1 MKKKETKNS
10 STDLKE
16 MFLAMQEI
24 QKTKGIP
31 IDVMIESIKKSIE
44 KACKSNYNNDDVVF
58 AIDTEKGV
66 FQAYIQKT
74 VVEEVTDPD
83 REVDEKLGRELDV
96 RAVIGSKVRIP
107 VNTKNLGRISVQNA
121 RSVIRQG
128 IRDKEREIT
137 LQEFKDKENEIVTA
151 LVENI
156 DPVTGNASIRID
168 KSIATLTKAEQVG
181 LEDLKEGDSV
191 RVYIAEVK
199 EQEPGKKGKN
209 KGPRAIISRT
219 SNDFVRKLFELEVP
233 EIFDGVVEIKSIARE
248 AGSRTKI
255 AVLSRNPDVDS
266 VGACIGAR
274 GVRVAKIVEELGGE
288 KIDIIEY
295 KEKPEEFIA
304 AALSPANVV
313 KVEIL
318 DEENKSCRVTV
329 PDSQLSLAIGNRGQ
343 NARLAA
349 RLTNWKVDIRPE
361 SGFYGEENEN
371 EGEELVENESDVSEN
386 VDSLNDA
393 FSEDS
398 DVLTEEPAAVN
409 EETSDNAEQI
419 SENINENADNENSA
433 AVNEETSDNAEQ
445 IPEDTNENA
454 DGENSADVSEEVSDN
469 AEQISEDNNNNTGD
483 ENSPAVNEE
492 TSDGNADE
500 DKDGTESE

>member
-1 MKKKETKNS
+1 MKKKETKPKTA
-10 STDLKE
+10 TDLKE
-16 MFLAMQEI
+16 MFAAMQELE
-24 QKTKGIP
+24 KTRGIP
-31 IDVMIESIKKSIE
+31 MDTMLENIKKSIE

-58 AIDTEKGV
+58 AVDVEKGI

-83 REVDEKLGRELDV
+83 REVDEKLGRDLDI

-107 VNTKNLGRISVQNA
+107 VDTKNLGRISVQNA

-137 LQEFKDKENEIVTA
+137 LKEFKEKENEIVTA
-151 LVENI
+151 VVENI

-181 LEDLKEGDSV
+181 IEDLKEGDSV
-191 RVYIAEVK
+191 RVYVAEVK

-219 SNDFVRKLFELEVP
+219 SNEFVKRLFELEVP
-233 EIFDGVVEIKSIARE
+233 EIYDGVVVIKSIARE
-248 AGSRTKI
+248 AGSRTKL
-255 AVLSRNPDVDS
+255 AVQSTNPDVDS

-313 KVEIL
+313 KVEVL

-349 RLTNWKVDIRPE
+349 RLTSWKVDIRPE
-361 SGFYGEENEN
+361 SGFYGEDEKEND
-371 EGEELVENESDVSEN
+371 GEELIAENGEELLESTETV
-386 VDSLNDA
+386 NDA
-393 FSEDS
+393 FSEDEEVIADFDGNEAVTEDTLS
-398 DVLTEEPAAVN
+398 EETVTEENMDEVAEKETVT
-409 EETSDNAEQI
+409 EETAEENSKESDN
-419 SENINENADNENSA
+419 SESSDNEKEPKDEEKDSA
-433 AVNEETSDNAEQ
+433 
-445 IPEDTNENA
+445 
-454 DGENSADVSEEVSDN
+454 VSE
-469 AEQISEDNNNNTGD
+469 
-483 ENSPAVNEE
+483 
-492 TSDGNADE
+492 
-500 DKDGTESE
+500 

>member
-1 MKKKETKNS
+1 MKKKETKPKS
-10 STDLKE
+10 ATDLKE
-16 MFLAMQEI
+16 MFAAMQELE
-24 QKTKGIP
+24 KTKGIP
-31 IDVMIESIKKSIE
+31 MDSMLENIKKSIE

-58 AIDTEKGV
+58 AVDVEKGI

-83 REVDEKLGRELDV
+83 REVDQKLGRELDV
-96 RAVIGSKVRIP
+96 RAVVGSKVRIP
-107 VNTKNLGRISVQNA
+107 VDTKNLGRISVQNA

-137 LQEFKDKENEIVTA
+137 LKEFKEKENEIVTA
-151 LVENI
+151 VVENI

-181 LEDLKEGDSV
+181 IEDLKEGDSV
-191 RVYIAEVK
+191 RVYVAEVK

-219 SNDFVRKLFELEVP
+219 SNEFVKRLFEIEVP
-233 EIFDGVVEIKSIARE
+233 EIYDGVVQIKSIARE
-248 AGSRTKI
+248 AGSRTKL
-255 AVLSRNPDVDS
+255 AVLSNNPDVDS
-266 VGACIGAR
+266 VGACIGSR
-274 GVRVAKIVEELGGE
+274 GIRVAKIVEELGGE

-313 KVEIL
+313 KVEVL

-349 RLTNWKVDIRPE
+349 RLTSWKVDIRPE
-361 SGFYGEENEN
+361 SGFYGEDEKEND
-371 EGEELVENESDVSEN
+371 GEELIAENGEELLESTETV
-386 VDSLNDA
+386 NDA
-393 FSEDS
+393 FSEDEEVIADFDGNEAVTEDTLS
-398 DVLTEEPAAVN
+398 EETVTEENMDEVAEKETVT
-409 EETSDNAEQI
+409 EETAEENSKESDN
-419 SENINENADNENSA
+419 SESSDNEKEPKDEEKDSA
-433 AVNEETSDNAEQ
+433 
-445 IPEDTNENA
+445 
-454 DGENSADVSEEVSDN
+454 VSE
-469 AEQISEDNNNNTGD
+469 
-483 ENSPAVNEE
+483 
-492 TSDGNADE
+492 
-500 DKDGTESE
+500 

>member
-1 MKKKETKNS
+1 MKKKETKPKTA
-10 STDLKE
+10 TDLKE
-16 MFLAMQEI
+16 MFAAMQELE
-24 QKTKGIP
+24 KTKGIP
-31 IDVMIESIKKSIE
+31 MDTMLENIKKSIE

-58 AIDTEKGV
+58 AVDVEKGI

-74 VVEEVTDPD
+74 VVEKVTDPD
-83 REVDEKLGRELDV
+83 REVDEKLGRDLDI

-107 VNTKNLGRISVQNA
+107 VDTKNLGRISVQNA

-137 LQEFKDKENEIVTA
+137 LKEFKAKENEIVTA
-151 LVENI
+151 VVENI

-181 LEDLKEGDSV
+181 IEDLKEGDSV
-191 RVYIAEVK
+191 RVYVAEVR

-219 SNDFVRKLFELEVP
+219 SNEFVKRLFELEVP
-233 EIFDGVVEIKSIARE
+233 EIYDGVVVIKSIARE
-248 AGSRTKI
+248 AGSRTKL
-255 AVLSRNPDVDS
+255 AVLSTNPDVDS

-349 RLTNWKVDIRPE
+349 RLTCWKVDIRPE
-361 SGFYGEENEN
+361 SGFYGEDEKEN
-371 EGEELVENESDVSEN
+371 EGEELIAENGEELIESTETI
-386 VDSLNDA
+386 NDA
-393 FSEDS
+393 FSEDEEVAAVS
-398 DVLTEEPAAVN
+398 AENEAVTEEAVSEQAAEEVPTEENTEDTAEEISEENVENSVEEETVPEENSEENNNPENSDN
-409 EETSDNAEQI
+409 EEEPKS
-419 SENINENADNENSA
+419 
-433 AVNEETSDNAEQ
+433 
-445 IPEDTNENA
+445 
-454 DGENSADVSEEVSDN
+454 
-469 AEQISEDNNNNTGD
+469 
-483 ENSPAVNEE
+483 
-492 TSDGNADE
+492 E
-500 DKDGTESE
+500 DKDSAVSE

>member
-1 MKKKETKNS
+1 MKKKETKPKTA
-10 STDLKE
+10 TDLKE
-16 MFLAMQEI
+16 MFAAMQELE
-24 QKTKGIP
+24 KTRGIP
-31 IDVMIESIKKSIE
+31 MDTMLENIKKSIE

-58 AIDTEKGV
+58 AVDVEKGI

-83 REVDEKLGRELDV
+83 REVDEKLGRDLDI

-107 VNTKNLGRISVQNA
+107 VDTKNLGRISVQNA

-137 LQEFKDKENEIVTA
+137 LKEFKEKENEIVTA
-151 LVENI
+151 VVENI

-181 LEDLKEGDSV
+181 IEDLKEGDSV
-191 RVYIAEVK
+191 RVYVAEVK

-219 SNDFVRKLFELEVP
+219 SNEFVKRLFELEVP
-233 EIFDGVVEIKSIARE
+233 EIYDGVVVIKSIARE
-248 AGSRTKI
+248 AGSRTKL
-255 AVLSRNPDVDS
+255 AVQSTNPDVDS

-313 KVEIL
+313 KVEVL

-349 RLTNWKVDIRPE
+349 RLTSWKVDIRPE
-361 SGFYGEENEN
+361 SGFYGEDEKEND
-371 EGEELVENESDVSEN
+371 GEELIAENGEELLESTETV
-386 VDSLNDA
+386 NDA
-393 FSEDS
+393 FSEDEEVIADFDGNEAVTEDTLS
-398 DVLTEEPAAVN
+398 EETVTEENMDEVAEKETVT
-409 EETSDNAEQI
+409 EETAEENSKESDN
-419 SENINENADNENSA
+419 SENYDNEKEPKDEEKDSA
-433 AVNEETSDNAEQ
+433 
-445 IPEDTNENA
+445 
-454 DGENSADVSEEVSDN
+454 VSE
-469 AEQISEDNNNNTGD
+469 
-483 ENSPAVNEE
+483 
-492 TSDGNADE
+492 
-500 DKDGTESE
+500 

>member
-1 MKKKETKNS
+1 MKKKETKPKTA
-10 STDLKE
+10 TDLKE
-16 MFLAMQEI
+16 MFAAMQELE
-24 QKTKGIP
+24 KTRGIP
-31 IDVMIESIKKSIE
+31 MDTMLENIKKSIE

-58 AIDTEKGV
+58 AVDVEKGI

-83 REVDEKLGRELDV
+83 REVDEKLGRDLDI

-107 VNTKNLGRISVQNA
+107 VDTKNLGRISVQNA

-137 LQEFKDKENEIVTA
+137 LKEFKEKENEIVTA
-151 LVENI
+151 VVENI

-181 LEDLKEGDSV
+181 IEDLKEGDSV
-191 RVYIAEVK
+191 RVYVAEVR

-219 SNDFVRKLFELEVP
+219 SNEFVKRLFELEVP
-233 EIFDGVVEIKSIARE
+233 EIYDGVVVIKSIARE
-248 AGSRTKI
+248 AGSRTKL
-255 AVLSRNPDVDS
+255 AVQSTNPDVDS

-313 KVEIL
+313 KVEVL

-349 RLTNWKVDIRPE
+349 RLTSWKVDIRPE
-361 SGFYGEENEN
+361 SGFYGEDEKEND
-371 EGEELVENESDVSEN
+371 GEELIAENGEELLESTETV
-386 VDSLNDA
+386 NDA
-393 FSEDS
+393 FSEDEEVIADFDGNEAVTEDTLS
-398 DVLTEEPAAVN
+398 EETVTEENMDEVAEKETVT
-409 EETSDNAEQI
+409 EETAEENSKESDN
-419 SENINENADNENSA
+419 SESSDNEKEPKDEEKDSA
-433 AVNEETSDNAEQ
+433 
-445 IPEDTNENA
+445 
-454 DGENSADVSEEVSDN
+454 VSE
-469 AEQISEDNNNNTGD
+469 
-483 ENSPAVNEE
+483 
-492 TSDGNADE
+492 
-500 DKDGTESE
+500 

>member
-1 MKKKETKNS
+1 MKKKETKPKTA
-10 STDLKE
+10 TDLKE
-16 MFLAMQEI
+16 MFAAMQELE
-24 QKTKGIP
+24 KTKGIP
-31 IDVMIESIKKSIE
+31 MDTMLENIKKSIE

-58 AIDTEKGV
+58 AVDVEKGI

-83 REVDEKLGRELDV
+83 REVDEKLGRDLDI

-107 VNTKNLGRISVQNA
+107 VDTKNLGRISVQNA

-137 LQEFKDKENEIVTA
+137 LKEFKEKENEIVTA
-151 LVENI
+151 VVENI

-181 LEDLKEGDSV
+181 IEDLKEGDSV
-191 RVYIAEVK
+191 RVYVAEVK

-219 SNDFVRKLFELEVP
+219 SNEFVKRLFELEVP
-233 EIFDGVVEIKSIARE
+233 EIYDGVVVIKSIARE
-248 AGSRTKI
+248 AGSRTKL
-255 AVLSRNPDVDS
+255 AVQSTNPDVDS

-313 KVEIL
+313 KVEVL

-349 RLTNWKVDIRPE
+349 RLTSWKVDIRPE
-361 SGFYGEENEN
+361 SGFYGEDEKEND
-371 EGEELVENESDVSEN
+371 GEELIAENGEELLESTETV
-386 VDSLNDA
+386 NDA
-393 FSEDS
+393 FSEDEEVIADFDGNEAVTEDTLS
-398 DVLTEEPAAVN
+398 EETVTEENMDEVAEKETVT
-409 EETSDNAEQI
+409 EETAEENSKESDN
-419 SENINENADNENSA
+419 SESSDNEKEPKDEEKDSA
-433 AVNEETSDNAEQ
+433 
-445 IPEDTNENA
+445 
-454 DGENSADVSEEVSDN
+454 VSE
-469 AEQISEDNNNNTGD
+469 
-483 ENSPAVNEE
+483 
-492 TSDGNADE
+492 
-500 DKDGTESE
+500 

>member
-1 MKKKETKNS
+1 MKKKETKPKTA
-10 STDLKE
+10 TDLKE
-16 MFLAMQEI
+16 MFAAMQELE
-24 QKTKGIP
+24 KTKGIP
-31 IDVMIESIKKSIE
+31 MDTMLENIKKSIE

-58 AIDTEKGV
+58 AVDVEKGI

-83 REVDEKLGRELDV
+83 REVDEKLGRDLDI

-107 VNTKNLGRISVQNA
+107 VDTKNLGRISVQNA

-137 LQEFKDKENEIVTA
+137 LKEFKEKENEIVTA
-151 LVENI
+151 VVENI

-181 LEDLKEGDSV
+181 IEDLKEGDSV
-191 RVYIAEVK
+191 RVYVAEVK

-219 SNDFVRKLFELEVP
+219 SNEFVKRLFELEVP
-233 EIFDGVVEIKSIARE
+233 EIYDGVVVIKSIARE
-248 AGSRTKI
+248 AGSRTKL
-255 AVLSRNPDVDS
+255 AVQSTNPDVDS

-313 KVEIL
+313 KVEVL

-349 RLTNWKVDIRPE
+349 RLTSWKVDIRPE
-361 SGFYGEENEN
+361 SGFYGEDEKEND
-371 EGEELVENESDVSEN
+371 GEELIAENGEELLESTETV
-386 VDSLNDA
+386 NDA
-393 FSEDS
+393 FSEDEEVIADFDGNEAVTEDTLS
-398 DVLTEEPAAVN
+398 EETVTEENMDEVAEKETVT
-409 EETSDNAEQI
+409 EETAEENSKESDN
-419 SENINENADNENSA
+419 SENYDNEKEPKDEEKDSA
-433 AVNEETSDNAEQ
+433 
-445 IPEDTNENA
+445 
-454 DGENSADVSEEVSDN
+454 VSE
-469 AEQISEDNNNNTGD
+469 
-483 ENSPAVNEE
+483 
-492 TSDGNADE
+492 
-500 DKDGTESE
+500 